1 MQEVSSREGTMSSLA
16 SKDKKLKFLLDEN
29 VKKELLQFL
38 KKDFDVIFK
47 PKRLSNGE
55 LAELSKSEQRIFV
68 TNDWDFTDKFS
79 YNKETIFSV
88 VWLRIPQDKPESL
101 LREFSKLIDENSSEN
116 FEGKF
121 ITLYEDRFTV
131 EPLSPT

>member
-29 VKKELLQFL
+29 VKKELLPFL

-79 YNKETIFSV
+79 YNKETIFSI